1 VFGLDHLTLA
11 AVDDGSVDSS
21 ANPERERERASLQRA
36 LDTYVTEKYLCE
48 DCAAGVFLNGD
59 KLFVVVAGERPNLRN
74 FWSGKWSSTW
84 NITFSGR
91 DATVDGDIKVHAH
104 YFEDGNVQLQTSKQ
118 ISPVSLSFS
127 SETDLAAKVVA
138 LIQSSES
145 NVQAG
150 LEDMYANMAE
160 ETFKAMRRVMPV
172 KRTKMDWNINAVRMN
187 KQVRK

>member
-1 VFGLDHLTLA
+1 MLVYIYIYIYQSYQSIWHISYKYISRTHA
-11 AVDDGSVDSS
+11 HA
-21 ANPERERERASLQRA
+21 LQ
-36 LDTYVTEKYLCE
+36 
-48 DCAAGVFLNGD
+48 
-59 KLFVVVAGERPNLRN
+59 
-74 FWSGKWSSTW
+74 
-84 NITFSGR
+84 
-91 DATVDGDIKVHAH
+91 VHAH

-127 SETDLAAKVVA
+127 SEADLAAKVVA